1 MQQAEVVDGAPVL
14 PFLHSPTRFLLHYIA
29 ARPWIFLALG
39 LLVAGASIS
48 AIGVQYAM
56 KLLVDAMTG
65 GVRARGAVY
74 TALGAFLGLVLFES
88 VLQRAAALTLG
99 HATVTSGVGI
109 RLDMVNYLTGH
120 QMPFFQN
127 QRAGSL
133 GHRISGLAGIFGAIV
148 HRLLQEVTPPLI
160 AFVGAMLIFI
170 TIDMA
175 MAAIL
180 GGVFVAVTTILI
192 LLGLRGHVHHKAF
205 AEHAGTVGGELIDL
219 IGNIW
224 VIKAFAARERELER
238 LEGFLDEE
246 ASAQRR
252 GWFFVERMRGLHD
265 LSLAIL
271 VGGTLVWAIGRWST
285 GAISTGDVVIIST
298 MTFRILHGSRDL
310 AMALIDTSQQFSY
323 LRETLD
329 IIGVPQTLSDAPG
342 AARLRVGEGTVELAH
357 VTFGYDPREPVIH
370 DLSLIVPAGQKV
382 GIVGPSGAGKSSLL
396 QLIQRFHDPQ
406 IGHVTIDGQ
415 RIDQVTQESLRD
427 AIAVV
432 PQEVL
437 LFHRSVMENI
447 RFARPDAT
455 DEDVHR
461 AAEAASCDDFIRR
474 LPHGYDSI
482 VGERGANL
490 SGGQRQRIGIA
501 RAFLKNARVV
511 LLDEATSALDSESE
525 LEVQNGLDA
534 LIRNRTVIAVAH
546 RLSTI
551 VGFDRVIVVDGG
563 RVVED
568 GPPQQLLRR
577 KGGAFRQLWLMQVE
591 GLDRGSSPLDFA
603 AAGGRL
609 RDASMEHGRALH
621 RIVLNAWAN
630 MGDRDRR

>member
-1 MQQAEVVDGAPVL
+1 MAC
-14 PFLHSPTRFLLHYIA
+14 
-29 ARPWIFLALG
+29 ARA
-39 LLVAGASIS
+39 
-48 AIGVQYAM
+48 
-56 KLLVDAMTG
+56 
-65 GVRARGAVY
+65 AVY
-74 TALGAFLGLVLFES
+74 TALAAFLGLVILES

-99 HATVTSGVGI
+99 QATVTSGVGI

-160 AFVGAMLIFI
+160 GFAGAMLIFV
-170 TIDMA
+170 TIDPL

-180 GGVFVAVTTILI
+180 GVVFLLVTAALI
-192 LLGLRGHVHHKAF
+192 VLGLRGHVHHTAF
-205 AEHAGTVGGELIDL
+205 AQHAGTAGGELIDL

-224 VIKAFAARERELER
+224 VIKAFAARDRELER
-238 LEGFLDEE
+238 LEGFLDKE
-246 ASAQRR
+246 AHAQRR
-252 GWFFVERMRGLHD
+252 GWFFVEQMRGLHD
-265 LSLAIL
+265 IALAVL
-271 VGGTLVWAIGRWST
+271 MGGTLVWAIGRWST
-285 GAISTGDVVIIST
+285 GAISTGDVVIITT
-298 MTFRILHGSRDL
+298 MTFRILHGARDL
-310 AMALIDTSQQFSY
+310 AMAVIDTSQQFSY

-342 AARLRVGEGTVELAH
+342 AARLRVGEGSVDLAN
-357 VTFGYDPREPVIH
+357 VTFGYDPHDPIIH
-370 DLSLIVPAGQKV
+370 DLSIHVPAGQKV

-406 IGHVTIDGQ
+406 IGHLAIDGQ
-415 RIDQVTQESLRD
+415 RIDEVTQESLRD

-437 LFHRSVMENI
+437 LFHRSVMDNI
-447 RFARPDAT
+447 RIARPDAS
-455 DEDVHR
+455 DEDVHS
-461 AAEAASCDDFIRR
+461 AAEAAGCDEFIRR
-474 LPHGYDSI
+474 LSHGYDSI

-511 LLDEATSALDSESE
+511 LLDEATSALDTESE

-534 LIRNRTVIAVAH
+534 LVRNRTVIAVAH

-551 VGFDRVIVVDGG
+551 VGFDRVIVVERG
-563 RVVED
+563 RIIED
-568 GPPQQLLRR
+568 GPPQQLLRQ
-577 KGGAFRQLWLMQVE
+577 KGGAFRQLWVMQVE
-591 GLDRGSSPLDFA
+591 GLDRPGNGPLDLA
-603 AAGGRL
+603 AAGERL
-609 RDASMEHGRALH
+609 RDASMAPGRMLRGAV
-621 RIVLNAWAN
+621 RNAWAN
-630 MGDRDRR
+630 VAER

>member
-1 MQQAEVVDGAPVL
+1 M
-14 PFLHSPTRFLLHYIA
+14 LHYVA
-29 ARPWIFLALG
+29 ARPWIFLLLG
-39 LLVAGASIS
+39 VLVAGASVS
-48 AIGVQYAM
+48 SIGVQYAM
-56 KLLVDAMTG
+56 KLLIDAMTG
-65 GVRARGAVY
+65 TDRLRSHVYAMLAV
-74 TALGAFLGLVLFES
+74 FLGFVLLES
-88 VLQRAAALTLG
+88 LLQRAAALTLG
-99 HATVTSGVGI
+99 HATVVSGVGI
-109 RLDMVNYLTGH
+109 RLDMVDYLTGH

-160 AFVGAMLIFI
+160 AFAGAIIIFLTIDVRMALVLGAIFI
-170 TIDMA
+170 VVT
-175 MAAIL
+175 
-180 GGVFVAVTTILI
+180 VALV

-205 AEHAGTVGGELIDL
+205 AETAGTVGGELVDL

-224 VIKAFAARERELER
+224 VVKAFAARQRELSR
-238 LEGFLDEE
+238 LESFLDDE
-246 ASAQRR
+246 ATAQRR
-252 GWFFVERMRGLHD
+252 GWFFVEQIRGLHD
-265 LSLAIL
+265 LVLAVL
-271 VGGTLVWAIGRWST
+271 VGGTLIWAIGRWST
-285 GAISTGDVVIIST
+285 GAISTGDVVVIST

-329 IIGVPQTLSDAPG
+329 IIGVPQTLSDTPD
-342 AARLRVGEGTVELAH
+342 AARLSVGEGRVELSH
-357 VTFGYDPREPVIH
+357 VTFGYDPRHPILH
-370 DLSLIVPAGQKV
+370 DLSLEVPAGQKV

-406 IGHVTIDGQ
+406 VGSVSIDAQ
-415 RIDQVTQESLRD
+415 RIDRVTQESLRD
-427 AIAVV
+427 ALAVV

-447 RFARPDAT
+447 RFAKPDAS

-461 AAEAASCDDFIRR
+461 AAEAAGCDDFIRR

-482 VGERGANL
+482 VGERGTNL

-501 RAFLKNARVV
+501 RAFLKNARIV

-534 LIRNRTVIAVAH
+534 LIENRTVIAVAH

-551 VGFDRVIVVDGG
+551 AHFDRVVVIDQG

-568 GPPQQLLRR
+568 GPPQQLLRNR
-577 KGGAFRQLWLMQVE
+577 GGAFRQLWVMQVE
-591 GLDRGSSPLDFA
+591 GLDRASNISL
-603 AAGGRL
+603 AGERL
-609 RDASMEHGRALH
+609 RSMSERSREQLQRMVRRAWPG
-621 RIVLNAWAN
+621 AT
-630 MGDRDRR
+630 DRA

>member
-1 MQQAEVVDGAPVL
+1 M
-14 PFLHSPTRFLLHYIA
+14 LHYVA
-29 ARPWIFLALG
+29 ARPWIFLLLG
-39 LLVAGASIS
+39 VLVAGASVS
-48 AIGVQYAM
+48 SIGVQYAM
-56 KLLVDAMTG
+56 KLLIDAMTG
-65 GVRARGAVY
+65 TDRLRSHVYAMLAV
-74 TALGAFLGLVLFES
+74 FLGFVLLES
-88 VLQRAAALTLG
+88 LLQRAAALTLG
-99 HATVTSGVGI
+99 HATVVSGVGI
-109 RLDMVNYLTGH
+109 RLDMVDYLTGH

-160 AFVGAMLIFI
+160 AFAGAIIIFLTIDVRMALVLGAIFI
-170 TIDMA
+170 VVT
-175 MAAIL
+175 
-180 GGVFVAVTTILI
+180 VALV

-205 AEHAGTVGGELIDL
+205 AETAGTVGGELVDL

-224 VIKAFAARERELER
+224 VVKAFAARQRELSR
-238 LEGFLDEE
+238 LESFLDDE
-246 ASAQRR
+246 ATAQRR
-252 GWFFVERMRGLHD
+252 GWFFVEQIRGLHD
-265 LSLAIL
+265 LVLAVL
-271 VGGTLVWAIGRWST
+271 VGGTLIWAIGRWST
-285 GAISTGDVVIIST
+285 GAISTGDVVVIST

-329 IIGVPQTLSDAPG
+329 IIGVPQTLSDTPD
-342 AARLRVGEGTVELAH
+342 AARLSVGEGRVELSH
-357 VTFGYDPREPVIH
+357 VTFGYDPRHPILH
-370 DLSLIVPAGQKV
+370 DLSLEVPAGQKV

-406 IGHVTIDGQ
+406 VGSVSIDGQ
-415 RIDQVTQESLRD
+415 RIDRVTQESLRD
-427 AIAVV
+427 ALAVV

-447 RFARPDAT
+447 RFAKPDAS

-461 AAEAASCDDFIRR
+461 AAEAAGCDDFIRR

-482 VGERGANL
+482 VGERGTNL

-501 RAFLKNARVV
+501 RAFLKNARIV

-525 LEVQNGLDA
+525 LEVQNGLEA
-534 LIRNRTVIAVAH
+534 LIENRTVIAVAH

-551 VGFDRVIVVDGG
+551 AHFDRVVVIDQG

-568 GPPQQLLRR
+568 GAPQQLLRNR
-577 KGGAFRQLWLMQVE
+577 GGAFRQLWVMQVE
-591 GLDRGSSPLDFA
+591 GLDRASNISL
-603 AAGGRL
+603 AGERL
-609 RDASMEHGRALH
+609 RSMSERSREQLQRMVRRAWPG
-621 RIVLNAWAN
+621 AA
-630 MGDRDRR
+630 DRA

>member
-1 MQQAEVVDGAPVL
+1 M
-14 PFLHSPTRFLLHYIA
+14 PFLQSPTRFILHYVA
-29 ARPWIFLALG
+29 ARPGMFLLLG

-48 AIGVQYAM
+48 SIGTQYAM

-65 GVRARGAVY
+65 GVRARDTVY
-74 TALGAFLGLVLFES
+74 VALAMFLGLVILES
-88 VLQRAAALTLG
+88 LLQRSAALTLG
-99 HATVTSGVGI
+99 QATVSSGVGI

-160 AFVGAMLIFI
+160 AFAGAMLIFV
-170 TIDMA
+170 TIDA
-175 MAAIL
+175 VMAAIL
-180 GGVFVAVTTILI
+180 GGVFLAVTAALI
-192 LLGLRGHVHHKAF
+192 VLGLRGHVHHTAF
-205 AEHAGTVGGELIDL
+205 AQHAGTAGGELIDL

-224 VIKAFAARERELER
+224 VVKAFAARDRELER
-238 LEGFLDEE
+238 LEGFLDKE

-252 GWFFVERMRGLHD
+252 GWFFVEQMRGLHD
-265 LSLAIL
+265 LSLAVL
-271 VGGTLVWAIGRWST
+271 VGGTLVWAIGRWSM

-298 MTFRILHGSRDL
+298 MTFRLLHGSRDL
-310 AMALIDTSQQFSY
+310 AMAVIDTSQQFSY

-342 AARLRVGEGTVELAH
+342 AARLRVGEGSVEIRN
-357 VTFGYDPREPVIH
+357 VTFGYDPRDPIIH
-370 DLSLIVPAGQKV
+370 DLSLTVPAGQKV

-396 QLIQRFHDPQ
+396 QLVQRFHDPQ
-406 IGHVTIDGQ
+406 IGHLAIDGH
-415 RIDQVTQESLRD
+415 RIDRVTQESLRD

-437 LFHRSVMENI
+437 LFHRSVMDNI
-447 RFARPDAT
+447 RIARPDAS
-455 DEDVHR
+455 DEDVH
-461 AAEAASCDDFIRR
+461 EAAVAAGCDDFIRR
-474 LPHGYDSI
+474 LSHGYDSI

-501 RAFLKNARVV
+501 RAFLKNARIV
-511 LLDEATSALDSESE
+511 LLDEATSALDTESE

-534 LIRNRTVIAVAH
+534 LVRNRTVIAVAH

-551 VGFDRVIVVDGG
+551 VGFDRVIVVENG
-563 RVVED
+563 RIVED
-568 GPPQQLLRR
+568 GPPQLLLRQ
-577 KGGAFRQLWLMQVE
+577 KGGAFRQLWVMQVE
-591 GLDRGSSPLDFA
+591 GLDGVANRSLALTS
-603 AAGGRL
+603 AGERL
-609 RDASMEHGRALH
+609 REVSIARGRKL
-621 RIVLNAWAN
+621 RGVVQTAWSN
-630 MGDRDRR
+630 MAER

>member
-1 MQQAEVVDGAPVL
+1 M
-14 PFLHSPTRFLLHYIA
+14 LHYVA
-29 ARPWIFLALG
+29 ARPWIFLLLG
-39 LLVAGASIS
+39 VLVAGASVS
-48 AIGVQYAM
+48 SIGVQYAM
-56 KLLVDAMTG
+56 KLLIDAMTG
-65 GVRARGAVY
+65 TDRLRSHVYAMLAV
-74 TALGAFLGLVLFES
+74 FLGFVLLES
-88 VLQRAAALTLG
+88 LLQRAAALTLG
-99 HATVTSGVGI
+99 HATVVSGVGI
-109 RLDMVNYLTGH
+109 RLDMVDYLTGH

-160 AFVGAMLIFI
+160 AFAGAIIIFLTIDVRMALVLGAIFI
-170 TIDMA
+170 VVT
-175 MAAIL
+175 
-180 GGVFVAVTTILI
+180 VALV

-205 AEHAGTVGGELIDL
+205 AETAGTVGGELVDL

-224 VIKAFAARERELER
+224 VVKAFAARQRELSR
-238 LEGFLDEE
+238 LESFLDDE
-246 ASAQRR
+246 ATAQRR
-252 GWFFVERMRGLHD
+252 GWFFVEQIRGLHD
-265 LSLAIL
+265 LVLAVL
-271 VGGTLVWAIGRWST
+271 VGGTLIWAIGRWST
-285 GAISTGDVVIIST
+285 GAISTGDVVVIST

-329 IIGVPQTLSDAPG
+329 IIGVPQTLSDTPD
-342 AARLRVGEGTVELAH
+342 AARLSVGEGRVELSH
-357 VTFGYDPREPVIH
+357 VTFGYDPRHPILH
-370 DLSLIVPAGQKV
+370 DLSLAVPAGQKV

-406 IGHVTIDGQ
+406 VGSVSIDAQ
-415 RIDQVTQESLRD
+415 RIDRVTQESLRD
-427 AIAVV
+427 ALAVV

-447 RFARPDAT
+447 RFAKPDAS

-461 AAEAASCDDFIRR
+461 AAEAAGCDDFIRR

-482 VGERGANL
+482 VGERGTNL

-501 RAFLKNARVV
+501 RAFLKNARIV

-525 LEVQNGLDA
+525 LEVQNGLEA
-534 LIRNRTVIAVAH
+534 LIENRTVIAVAH

-551 VGFDRVIVVDGG
+551 AHFDRVVVIDQG

-568 GPPQQLLRR
+568 GAPQQLLRNR
-577 KGGAFRQLWLMQVE
+577 GGAFRQLWVMQVE
-591 GLDRGSSPLDFA
+591 GLDRASNISL
-603 AAGGRL
+603 AGERL
-609 RDASMEHGRALH
+609 RSMSERSREQLQRMVRRAWPG
-621 RIVLNAWAN
+621 AT
-630 MGDRDRR
+630 DRA

>member
-1 MQQAEVVDGAPVL
+1 M
-14 PFLHSPTRFLLHYIA
+14 PFLQSPTRFILHYVA
-29 ARPWIFLALG
+29 ARPGIFLALG

-48 AIGVQYAM
+48 SIGTQYAM
-56 KLLVDAMTG
+56 KVLIDAMTD
-65 GVRARGAVY
+65 GVRARAAVY
-74 TALGAFLGLVLFES
+74 TALAAFLGLVILES

-99 HATVTSGVGI
+99 QATVTSGVGI

-148 HRLLQEVTPPLI
+148 HRVLQEVTPPLI
-160 AFVGAMLIFI
+160 GFAGAMLIFV
-170 TIDMA
+170 TIDPL

-180 GGVFVAVTTILI
+180 GVVFLLVTAALI
-192 LLGLRGHVHHKAF
+192 VLGLRGHVHHTAF
-205 AEHAGTVGGELIDL
+205 AQHAGTAGGELIDL

-224 VIKAFAARERELER
+224 VIKAFAARDRELER
-238 LEGFLDEE
+238 LEGFLDKE
-246 ASAQRR
+246 AHAQRR
-252 GWFFVERMRGLHD
+252 GWFFVEQMRGLHD
-265 LSLAIL
+265 IALAVL
-271 VGGTLVWAIGRWST
+271 MGGTLVWAIGRWST
-285 GAISTGDVVIIST
+285 GAISTGDVVIITT
-298 MTFRILHGSRDL
+298 MTFRILHGARDL
-310 AMALIDTSQQFSY
+310 AMAVIDTSQQFSY

-342 AARLRVGEGTVELAH
+342 AARLRVGEGSVDLAN
-357 VTFGYDPREPVIH
+357 VTFGYDPHDPIIH
-370 DLSLIVPAGQKV
+370 DLSIHVPAGQKV

-406 IGHVTIDGQ
+406 IGHLAIDGQ
-415 RIDQVTQESLRD
+415 RIDEVTQESLRD

-437 LFHRSVMENI
+437 LFHRSVMDNI
-447 RFARPDAT
+447 RIARPDAS
-455 DEDVHR
+455 DEDVHS
-461 AAEAASCDDFIRR
+461 AAEAAGCDEFIRR
-474 LPHGYDSI
+474 LSHGYDSI

-511 LLDEATSALDSESE
+511 LLDEATSALDTESE

-534 LIRNRTVIAVAH
+534 LVRNRTVIAVAH

-551 VGFDRVIVVDGG
+551 VGFDRVIVVERG
-563 RVVED
+563 RIIED
-568 GPPQQLLRR
+568 GPPQQLLRQ
-577 KGGAFRQLWLMQVE
+577 KGGAFRQLWVMQVE
-591 GLDRGSSPLDFA
+591 GLDRPGNGPLDLA
-603 AAGGRL
+603 AAGERL
-609 RDASMEHGRALH
+609 RDASMAPGRMLRGAV
-621 RIVLNAWAN
+621 RNAWAN
-630 MGDRDRR
+630 VAER